1 MTTEIGRSAIRS
13 DAVAKTTGAA
23 VFGTDVALPGMLHGR
38 LLRSPVPAGR
48 IVELD
53 LGRVGEAPGVHAV
66 TCAADLPERRSG
78 LVLMDAPL
86 FAGEFVRFEGE
97 PIAAVVAETRE
108 QADLALAKAV
118 LRIDEIPAVTD
129 LEEAV
134 APEAPLVHPEW
145 ESFGTPPGMDWP
157 RSGNVV
163 AESVADPDG
172 VVEAF
177 ERAAH
182 VVEDRFEAG
191 RQYQAYMEP
200 RMAVAEFDGQ
210 RFTIHVA
217 HQFPYNIRDRVAA
230 ALGLSPSDIRVVG
243 HHIGGGFGAKLDTG
257 LESYAALLARQ
268 VGRPVRLAND
278 RQEDLLTCQC
288 RDNAVIRIRTAVAA
302 DGAMLARDVD
312 VLMDSGAH
320 ATDIPFL
327 ASIPMHVFG
336 SLYRVGPARIRTRAV
351 YTNTAPT
358 GAFRGV
364 NGTHL
369 YFALERHMD
378 HIANELGID
387 RREYRLASLQSD
399 GAELPTGQVLE
410 DAGILSEAFEAVEQI
425 TPWAELGQGPNRG
438 VGIAACMWLTNPMPG
453 SATLKLN
460 SDGTLGVLTAATEN
474 GSGAIATGVRQIAAA
489 EFGLP
494 AESVVVSMPDTDA
507 AAFDAGSQGSRTT
520 HIVGRAIQEAAVQ
533 VRDRILETAAVLLEA
548 AVEDLEL
555 IDGTVGVVGAP
566 TSRIPLA
573 DVAVAAQAAGGPI
586 TGSGSYTTPMP
597 PVNPTCATGM
607 LFPAFPTPTYHVH
620 VAEVELDPVTGG
632 IRVLRYLVAQEVGRA
647 INPEAVRGQIQGGV
661 AQGLGYALW
670 ENLRIVDGRY
680 LQRTLETYGLPL
692 SIDIPEVEIALLEH
706 PDPAGPYGAKGVAEP
721 PIIPVA
727 AAIGNAV
734 ADALGTSVDEV
745 PITAERVLEAI
756 VRPT

>member
-1 MTTEIGRSAIRS
+1 MTTEIGQSSIRS
-13 DAVAKTTGAA
+13 DAVAKATGAA
-23 VFGTDVALPGMLHGR
+23 VFGTDFILPGMLHGR

-48 IVELD
+48 ITRLD
-53 LGRVGEAPGVHAV
+53 LSRVAEAPGVHGVACSIDV
-66 TCAADLPERRSG
+66 PERRSG

-97 PIAAVVAETRE
+97 PIAAIVAETRE
-108 QADLALAKAV
+108 LADRALSLAV
-118 LRIDEIPAVTD
+118 LEIDKLPAVTD
-129 LEEAV
+129 PESALETG
-134 APEAPLVHPEW
+134 APLVHPDW
-145 ESFGTPPGMDWP
+145 ESFTPLPGMDWP
-157 RSGNVV
+157 RSGNIVS
-163 AESVADPDG
+163 ESIADPDG
-172 VVEAF
+172 VDEAF
-177 ERAAH
+177 QSATYI
-182 VVEDRFEAG
+182 VEDRFEAG

-210 RFTIHVA
+210 RLTIHVA
-217 HQFPYNIRDRVAA
+217 HQFPYNVRDRVAV
-230 ALGLSPSDIRVVG
+230 ALNLSPSEIRVVG

-257 LESYAALLARQ
+257 LEPYAALLARQ

-278 RQEDLLTCQC
+278 RSEDLLTCQC

-327 ASIPMHVFG
+327 ISIPVHVFG
-336 SLYRVGPARIRTRAV
+336 SLYRVGPVRIVARAV

-378 HIANELGID
+378 HIANKLGVD

-399 GAELPTGQVLE
+399 GVKLPTGQVLE
-410 DAGILSEAFEAVEQI
+410 DAGILAEAFDAAENMA
-425 TPWAELGQGPNRG
+425 PWAELGRGPNRG
-438 VGIAACMWLTNPMPG
+438 VGVAACMWLTNPMPG

-474 GSGAIATGVRQIAAA
+474 GSGAIATGVRQIAAE
-489 EFGLP
+489 EFGLS
-494 AESVVVSMPDTDA
+494 AEKVIVTMPDTDA

-520 HIVGRAIQEAAVQ
+520 HIVGRAVREAAVE
-533 VRDRILETAAVLLEA
+533 VRVRIIDTAATLLEA
-548 AVEDLEL
+548 APEDLEL

-566 TSRIPLA
+566 KSRVSLA
-573 DVAVAAQAAGGPI
+573 EVAVAAQTAGEAI

-597 PVNPTCATGM
+597 SVNPTCASGL

-620 VAEVELDPVTGG
+620 VAEVEVDPVTGR

-661 AQGLGYALW
+661 VQGLGYALW
-670 ENLRIVDGRY
+670 ETLQIDGGRY

-692 SIDIPEVEIALLEH
+692 SIDVPEVEITLLEH

-721 PIIPVA
+721 PVIPVA

-734 ADALGTSVDEV
+734 ADALGTTVDRV

-756 VRPT
+756 GAST